1 MGFFGELI
9 GRTLG
14 GLGSQIFPIPGAD
27 GQKIGSHLGS
37 LLPFQQG
44 GMVPARPRRRYQK
57 SAKKPASKRKS
68 RKKK

>member
-1 MGFFGELI
+1 MGVFGQL
-9 GRTLG
+9 
-14 GLGSQIFPIPGAD
+14 LGSALGSLGSALFPIPGAD
-27 GQKIGSHLGS
+27 GQKIGSHIGS